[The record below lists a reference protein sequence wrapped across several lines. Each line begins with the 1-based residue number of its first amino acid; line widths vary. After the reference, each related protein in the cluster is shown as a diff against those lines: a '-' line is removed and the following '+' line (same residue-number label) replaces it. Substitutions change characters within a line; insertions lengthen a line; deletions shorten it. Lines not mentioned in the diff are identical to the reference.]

1 MLGEIFSSIGSV
13 ISAAVSGI
21 GSALS
26 SFSTGVGGVLGTL
39 MESLKPLA
47 KIVGNF
53 ANTFL
58 QALGILKPNESVEE
72 LGERALQAAGQGITL
87 GKFDDFDE
95 YMAKLRDFEL
105 DPEVSEKR
113 NPTEKLVAGLGIG
126 TVGVEDKCN
135 TERGSLNGLWLL
147 HLANPA
153 YFTPER
159 MQSLVE
165 TGRFSGDIFAYLEGR
180 LSGGEARDFEKNLEA
195 DLPED
200 RLMELYENLDSA
212 KSSWAETLKNA
223 EAAKGNPAQ

>member
-1 MLGEIFSSIGSV
+1 MLGAIFSIASSIGSA
-13 ISAAVSGI
+13 ISGAVSGI

-47 KIVGNF
+47 NTISKF

-58 QALGILKPNESVEE
+58 QALGILKSNESVEE
-72 LGERALQAAGQGITL
+72 LGERALQAADQGITL

-105 DPEVSEKR
+105 DSEVSEKR
-113 NPTEKLVAGLGIG
+113 SPTEKLVAGLGIG
-126 TVGVEDKCN
+126 TVGVEDKFN

-180 LSGGEARDFEKNLEA
+180 LSGGEARDFEKSLEA
-195 DLPED
+195 DLPQAK
-200 RLMELYENLDSA
+200 LNELYENLDSA
-212 KSSWAETLKNA
+212 KEEWAKLADNPNA
-223 EAAKGNPAQ
+223 PAQ